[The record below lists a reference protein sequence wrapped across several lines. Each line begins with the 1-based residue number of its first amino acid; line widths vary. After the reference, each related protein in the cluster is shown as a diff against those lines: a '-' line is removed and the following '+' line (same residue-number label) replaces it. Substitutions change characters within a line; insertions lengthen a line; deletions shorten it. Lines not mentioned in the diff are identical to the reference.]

1 MHEQAQEADASAER
15 QAAAEVELNDLELE
29 QVVGGLTRPW
39 LTLATFPDLVAV
51 ERAMVAVPPL
61 LA

>member
-1 MHEQAQEADASAER
+1 MQEQAQKAGTSTQR
-15 QAAAEVELNDLELE
+15 QAADEVELNDLELE

-39 LTLATFPDLVAV
+39 NTLATFPDLVAV